1 MGIIGF
7 LGGGLNYERLA
18 RKVNETL
25 TSPITELKKALMS
38 SLVIMATNPILEFHH
53 TRCLSHEVILTSH
66 TVFIQNSSRGY
77 K

>member
-1 MGIIGF
+1 MGIIVF

-53 TRCLSHEVILTSH
+53 T
-66 TVFIQNSSRGY
+66 
-77 K
+77 

>member
-1 MGIIGF
+1 MGIIVF

-38 SLVIMATNPILEFHH
+38 SLAIMATNPYFG
-53 TRCLSHEVILTSH
+53 V
-66 TVFIQNSSRGY
+66 SSY
-77 K
+77 LMLIA